1 MLGNTFVRYVLASG
15 GALGVD
21 MGLFMAALALGVAPM
36 AAAGLGYCAGIAA
49 HWLMSSRAV
58 FIGHLA
64 EKGAARRQ
72 QQALFLGSAL
82 AGLAITMAIV
92 GLGDRVGVDPRL
104 AKIVAIAISFQ
115 FTYLL
120 RRKLVFA

>member
-1 MLGNTFVRYVLASG
+1 MLGNTFVRYGLASG

-21 MGLFMAALALGVAPM
+21 MGLFMAALALGAVPV
-36 AAAGLGYCAGIAA
+36 AAAGLGYGAGIVA

-64 EKGAARRQ
+64 ERGAARRQ

-92 GLGDRVGVDPRL
+92 GLGDQLGVDPRL
-104 AKIVAIAISFQ
+104 AKIVAIGISFQ
-115 FTYLL
+115 VTYLL